1 MTLTFDLGIEPFTLS
16 YPCSDTIAKV
26 VLFLVVSMCLFVV
39 MITLNCL
46 RYHREILTG
55 ARYGKKLGR
64 IRKLLH
70 SDALTCMAD
79 DLTSLKF

>member
-1 MTLTFDLGIEPFTLS
+1 VTLTFDLGIEPFTLS

-26 VLFLVVSMCLFVV
+26 VLFLVVSVCLFVV

-64 IRKLLH
+64 LH